1 MRKLGILTAEKAGS
15 GFKPTEVLQFAHLT
29 IQEHSAS
36 DHVVKR
42 LLSDDRGPRE
52 ALVEQF
58 HIGTEDRELPDKKVE
73 SNTIARSLYDSAD
86 DQLSTKKTITKSALV
101 KIKTEI
107 LPRPDVEKEVVDF
120 VQKLVEVGILDDEVD
135 PKQIS
140 DVFRGHPIFNEVLTE
155 EEKVILADLLV
166 KQLVLKIP
174 KVARL
179 VVKYHY
185 QRQYGLYPNQLI
197 NFLKDIK
204 EMMMT
209 RMGTTQISGRL
220 GMFFNTCS
228 IFKIFSLLS
237 SLWST
242 AILCGKSLTK
252 PCFDLSLGKLADHPA
267 TRDVIIKEIA
277 TFVVQ
282 HSYNPHTGR
291 VLSVSDMR
299 SLVWDLKCESLPDD
313 YNHNVMD
320 SYPESYSA
328 LVTSPL
334 VYFRPTRRF
343 PNVANLEPETPC
355 ALKVVGLDANIPE
368 FIPKVTSHIKH
379 LRNIQV
385 LELQW
390 IQGLDK
396 DLSSIYQKITTVFYH
411 SPHLVSIQLSNID
424 PRLMGLL
431 IQNLPLSV
439 KRLGVGIV
447 EPSGTPKGTFT
458 FPPELHIVCLHLK
471 NCPRIVH
478 DLFRNTTF
486 PDLKILSIRH
496 CCLKGCG
503 PEFVEI
509 LKAESIC
516 SAEFVEVELNEEDG
530 QILLKNIQEGNLDHV
545 EFLNLL
551 DNEELCPLTEH
562 LETACVQHEITLSM
576 DIEEADYVTPTS
588 SMAGLT
594 KNDVAPAATRN
605 HTEATLVSSF
615 TPEQVQNIT
624 TFTSSLTQEQRQS
637 VIALFTFLASDQAQ
651 HVRNFFSNVPLEV
664 ATLVHHQLQ
673 VDIKTLFE
681 LLDPQQSFQRFA
693 MLSFEERIGKGILS
707 ILRNIGSTFTPE
719 QWQTLNSITRSPH
732 SSTDTYCNDP
742 DPMDHP
748 TNYTNYG
755 KPDI

>member
-1 MRKLGILTAEKAGS
+1 MKYLAKDDNVRKLGILTAEKAGS

-101 KIKTEI
+101 KIMTEI

-120 VQKLVEVGILDDEVD
+120 VQKLVDVGILDDEVD

-197 NFLKDIK
+197 HFLKDIK

-209 RMGTTQISGRL
+209 RMENNPDFWEVRDVFQHLLNFQNFQFTELTLEYSNS
-220 GMFFNTCS
+220 MW
-228 IFKIFSLLS
+228 KIINETLLRF
-237 SLWST
+237 
-242 AILCGKSLTK
+242 IIE
-252 PCFDLSLGKLADHPA
+252 KLVDHPA

-291 VLSVSDMR
+291 VLSVSDML

-328 LVTSPL
+328 FVTSPL

-355 ALKVVGLDANIPE
+355 ALKVVGLGANIPE

-458 FPPELHIVCLHLK
+458 FPPELHIVCLQLK

-486 PDLKILSIRH
+486 PDLKILSIMH

-562 LETACVQHEITLSM
+562 LETACVQHKITLSM

-673 VDIKTLFE
+673 VDIKHFSNSLTHSNRFSDSLCFPSKKE
-681 LLDPQQSFQRFA
+681 SERAYYQS
-693 MLSFEERIGKGILS
+693 
-707 ILRNIGSTFTPE
+707 
-719 QWQTLNSITRSPH
+719 
-732 SSTDTYCNDP
+732 
-742 DPMDHP
+742 
-748 TNYTNYG
+748 
-755 KPDI
+755 